1 MASVGK
7 WCEQVKG
14 VEISIFTTTVGMF
27 ISAVSPH
34 QPRLAVGKW
43 ELLSPRLRS
52 TSRVLLLPW
61 VHLCATAATL
71 SQVIYVFNREVGSLG
86 VIQCMSRSFR
96 LGYFDFIHQRHVVS
110 DGIPAWYH
118 VSRRKEF
125 ADKPSHSVLPP
136 PPRYPNGSLYT
147 GYPPGVII
155 ETNNTLTHHE
165 GPEYQLVVGEG
176 A

>member
-1 MASVGK
+1 MSKSKVSRSPYSQPQSV
-7 WCEQVKG
+7 CSFPQYLP
-14 VEISIFTTTVGMF
+14 IS
-27 ISAVSPH
+27 
-34 QPRLAVGKW
+34 RD
-43 ELLSPRLRS
+43 LLWGSGNYCRRDCFP

-96 LGYFDFIHQRHVVS
+96 LGYFDFINQRHVVS